1 MNRKL
6 LLVYLI
12 GLGIAQPVAA
22 QQIAAPSNTTA
33 ISISESRVD
42 VSWRDNSRNENGFEL
57 FRSASGANGMFSLVG
72 KAAAGVNTLGD
83 LGLNPSTQY
92 CYKVRAFGTSGNRT
106 RHSDF
111 SKPACATTAAPPAQP
126 GTIHIVT
133 ATTGFDLDI
142 NGYAAQLDGG
152 PEKPIGTNAYLTIP
166 NVEAGQHSVLL
177 GQLASNCFVEGA
189 NPRAVT
195 VSGGAISEVLFT
207 VTCGVGPAIEIAGLT
222 TGNNLDPDGYNITL
236 WQQTLGGRTFVA
248 SAGLPANG
256 TVRFFG
262 LDPTKYELEVGG
274 VAANC
279 VQASPLPLVDLASG
293 GIASLVLRVSCALPP
308 GVICTVEIC
317 DNGSDDDCD
326 GLVDGLDPDCAG
338 GCIDCSFDHCP
349 PGYVCGYHGCCVA
362 HCGDGQWNGTEGDV
376 DCGGDCVANC
386 QAGQHCWTNGDC
398 ASNVCFF
405 DRCQ

>member
-6 LLVYLI
+6 LLVYLV

-33 ISISESRVD
+33 SSISESRVD

-57 FRSASGANGMFSLVG
+57 FRSASGANGVFSLVG
-72 KAAAGVNTLGD
+72 NAAAGVNTLGD

-92 CYKVRAFGTSGNRT
+92 CYKVRAFGRSGNRT
-106 RHSDF
+106 RYSDF
-111 SKPACATTAAPPAQP
+111 SNPACATTAAPPVQP

-142 NGYAAQLDGG
+142 NGYFARLDGG

-166 NVEAGQHSVLL
+166 NVEAGQHAVLL

-189 NPRAVT
+189 NPRAVN
-195 VSGGAISEVLFT
+195 VSGGAVTEVLFT
-207 VTCGVGPAIEIAGLT
+207 VTCGAGRAIEVASLT
-222 TGNNLDPDGYNITL
+222 TGTNLDPDGYNLTL
-236 WQQTLGGRTFVA
+236 WQRTMGSRTFVA

-256 TVRFFG
+256 NVRFFG
-262 LDPTKYELEVGG
+262 LDPSQYELEVGG

-279 VQASPLPLVDLASG
+279 VASSLPPVDLASG
-293 GIASLVLRVSCALPP
+293 GIASLVFNVSCTPA
-308 GVICTVEIC
+308 GGGIENCE
-317 DNGSDDDCD
+317 NGIDDDGD
-326 GLVDGLDPDCAG
+326 GFVDLADPDCQSF
-338 GCIDCSFDHCP
+338 CLDCGFNHCP
-349 PGYVCGYHGCCVA
+349 PGYICGYDGCCVS

-386 QAGQHCWTNGDC
+386 QAGQHCWTSGDC
-398 ASNVCFF
+398 ASGVCFF